1 MSSQKTLRQ
10 RLQYPSN
17 LKSAWKELN
26 KSNPRSHGL
35 SSETIHQF
43 GNNLE
48 SRLSVIRKKIKNNT
62 FSFSAVRGEAVPKI
76 GSPGKRPIRIAD
88 VEDRVVQRAIA
99 RLIEETL
106 VKKYDL
112 YNPASFAYLKRRS
125 IHEGRRSIK
134 EALKRMIALYSE
146 GRPIVLEAD
155 IQKFFD
161 TVNQEKLLNEMIFP
175 VLQDNSINNLIES
188 ALKQEVG
195 NLNLLSEK
203 DKQLFLDS
211 GSGLPQGGSLS
222 PLFANVYLS
231 GFDRQMLQ
239 NGFGLVRYADDFI
252 VMCKDAEE
260 AKRAH
265 QLAKKLLEDD
275 LGLKLHPLSGAKT
288 KISKITQDKFEFL
301 GVMFNGKRL
310 WPSTETQQSLKQ
322 KLREITEYDKEKSSL
337 LDVLLSLKYLMEG
350 WISTYCFTDIE
361 VFLHEVDE
369 EIRERVGHAAFMM
382 GWFDRKRSLS
392 NQQRKFSGIPLLLSF
407 LSKQKQ
413 NLN

>member
-1 MSSQKTLRQ
+1 M
-10 RLQYPSN
+10 
-17 LKSAWKELN
+17 N
-26 KSNPRSHGL
+26 KSNSRSHGL
-35 SSETIHQF
+35 SSETIQQF
-43 GNNLE
+43 GSNLE

-62 FSFSAVRGEAVPKI
+62 FSFSPVRGQAVPKSS
-76 GSPGKRPIRIAD
+76 SPGKRPLRIAD

-99 RLIEETL
+99 RLIEDAL

-112 YNPASFAYLKRRS
+112 YNPASFAYLRRRS
-125 IHEGRRSIK
+125 VHEGRRSIRD
-134 EALKRMIALYSE
+134 ALKKMVTLYADN
-146 GRPIVLEAD
+146 RPIVLEAD

-161 TVNQEKLLNEMIFP
+161 TVDQEKLLKEMIFP
-175 VLQDNSINNLIES
+175 ALRDNSINNLIES

-195 NLNLLSEK
+195 NINLLSEE
-203 DKQLFLDS
+203 DKKLFLDS

-252 VMCKDAEE
+252 VMCKDIEE

-275 LGLKLHPLSGAKT
+275 LGLKLHPLSDGKDSKT
-288 KISKITQDKFEFL
+288 RISKITQDKFEFL

-310 WPSTETQQSLKQ
+310 WPSSKTQQSLKK
-322 KLREITEYDKEKSSL
+322 KLREITEYDKSRSTL

-350 WISTYCFTDIE
+350 WISTYSFTDIE
-361 VFLHEVDE
+361 VFLQEVDQ
-369 EIRERVGHAAFMM
+369 EIRDRVGHSAFMM
-382 GWFDRKRSLS
+382 GWFERKRSLS
-392 NQQRKFSGIPLLLSF
+392 SQQRKFSGIPILLDF